1 MSQLRDVL
9 ERAERDHI
17 AVGHFNISDLAVLNG
32 IVAAAR
38 ELGVPVLV
46 GVSEGE
52 RAFMGVRQVAA
63 VVKSLHEE
71 TDCPIFSERA
81 DAAPSRRSGQRKT
94 IRRSPRLDRARPD
107 PAGAA
112 THQRAPRKTHSV
124 PPHTSAPT
132 AAAASCDPGGWG
144 RARAARSGTNRRPTR
159 IRWQNCW
166 RGKRK
171 RDSPVR
177 KPVPR
182 ARLPQ
187 VVASADAEELGD

>member
-124 PPHTSAPT
+124 PPHTSAQRRPQRR
-132 AAAASCDPGGWG
+132 AIREVGEG
-144 RARAARSGTNRRPTR
+144 RVRLGLVPIGDRRVFVGKIVGVGSGSGTVPLGSLSRAPGCRR
-159 IRWQNCW
+159 
-166 RGKRK
+166 
-171 RDSPVR
+171 
-177 KPVPR
+177 
-182 ARLPQ
+182 
-187 VVASADAEELGD
+187 